1 MKFLLTL
8 FLILFSLTAHAA
20 GAEVN
25 LIWNA
30 ETYAPPF
37 FLGHSAA
44 TPGSSVRVAA
54 LALGAGATNELQ
66 YRWWRNGQFLSQASG
81 IGRDVLTFT
90 TNDSGESNIML
101 RLNSASGDLLAE
113 KSVTIPASQPRL
125 VIYENNP
132 LTGISYSQ
140 AIGTGLTLAKPE
152 LALLA
157 EPYYFSRADVA
168 NKKLDYAWQLNG
180 QKLTTNP
187 DDGRAVTF
195 GLPSEGGAGENTVT
209 LSAES
214 LTNLLQ
220 AAKRTFIIKFGGSSF
235 NF

>member
-1 MKFLLTL
+1 MKYLLA
-8 FLILFSLTAHAA
+8 LIFASFALTTQAT
-20 GAEVN
+20 GAEIN

-30 ETYAPPF
+30 ETYTPPF

-54 LALGAGATNELQ
+54 LAPGAGATSQLQ
-66 YRWWRNGQFLSQASG
+66 FRWWRNGQFLTQASG
-81 IGRDVLTFT
+81 TGRDVLTFT
-90 TNDSGESNIML
+90 ADDNGESTITL
-101 RLNSASGDLLAE
+101 RLNNTSGELLAE
-113 KSVTIPASQPRL
+113 KTLTIPASQPRL

-168 NKKLDYAWQLNG
+168 NKKLNYAWQLNS
-180 QKLTTNP
+180 QKLTTSA

-214 LTNLLQ
+214 LSNLLQ